1 MATSTVIY
9 TGELHAKATHLKS
22 GASLET
28 DAPVD
33 NKGKGEGFSP
43 TDLCATSLATCMLT
57 VMGILANEKNIPF
70 QEAKA
75 EVTKVMS
82 SEPRRI
88 TAIEIEM
95 NIQDIGLSDKEK
107 AMLENTARN
116 CPVAKSLHPEIRQEV
131 RFTYYG
137 R

>member
-1 MATSTVIY
+1 MVTSTVKY
-9 TGELHAKATHLKS
+9 KGELHTEAIHLKS
-22 GASLET
+22 GAGIET

-70 QEAKA
+70 QEARA
-75 EVTKVMS
+75 EVTKIMAS
-82 SEPRRI
+82 DPRRI
-88 TAIEIEM
+88 SAIEIEM
-95 NIQDIGLSDKEK
+95 HIQDAGLNDKEK
-107 AMLENTARN
+107 TMLENTARN
-116 CPVAKSLHPEIRQEV
+116 CPVAKSLNPEIRQEV
-131 RFTYYG
+131 RFRYYS